1 MRYKLFL
8 ILILPS
14 LAFAAGDMQ
23 DEHASHNAHHG
34 PTGHADHIPT
44 EYVDGTQAE
53 LDAERFKTFV
63 SDLLG
68 DQIAVVSVSG
78 MVCDFCARGIEK
90 TFQKDEGFKKIDVD
104 LETGKVLLAF
114 AEDKQIVNE
123 DIEQKILA
131 NGQTVTAIQI
141 IRVQ

>member
-23 DEHASHNAHHG
+23 GEHASHGAHQGH
-34 PTGHADHIPT
+34 TGHADHIPT

-53 LDAERFKTFV
+53 LDDERFKKFV
-63 SDLLG
+63 SDLSG
-68 DQIAVVSVSG
+68 NQIAVVSVSG

-90 TFQKDEGFKKIDVD
+90 TFQKDAGFKKIDVD

-131 NGQTVTAIQI
+131 NGQTVTAIEIMRAQ
-141 IRVQ
+141 

>member
-8 ILILPS
+8 ISILSS
-14 LAFAAGDMQ
+14 LAFAADSMQ
-23 DEHASHNAHHG
+23 GEPANHDAHHG
-34 PTGHADHIPT
+34 REGHAGHIPT
-44 EYVDGTQAE
+44 EYVDGTQAK
-53 LDAERFKTFV
+53 LDDERFKMFV
-63 SDLLG
+63 SDLSG
-68 DQIAVVSVSG
+68 NQIAVVSVSG

-90 TFQKDEGFKKIDVD
+90 TFQKDAGFKKIDVD

-114 AEDKQIVNE
+114 AEDKQIVNK

-131 NGQTVTAIQI
+131 NGQTVTALQI

>member
-1 MRYKLFL
+1 M
-8 ILILPS
+8 
-14 LAFAAGDMQ
+14 
-23 DEHASHNAHHG
+23 
-34 PTGHADHIPT
+34 
-44 EYVDGTQAE
+44 
-53 LDAERFKTFV
+53 
-63 SDLLG
+63 SDLSG
-68 DQIAVVSVSG
+68 NQIAVVSVSG

-90 TFQKDEGFKKIDVD
+90 TFQKDAGFKKIDVD

-141 IRVQ
+141 MRAQ

>member
-1 MRYKLFL
+1 MRYKLLL

-23 DEHASHNAHHG
+23 GEHASHDAHHG
-34 PTGHADHIPT
+34 HTGHADHIPT

-53 LDAERFKTFV
+53 LDDERFKKFV
-63 SDLLG
+63 SDLSG
-68 DQIAVVSVSG
+68 NQIAVVSVSG

-90 TFQKDEGFKKIDVD
+90 TFQKDAGFKKIDVD

-141 IRVQ
+141 MRAQ

>member
-1 MRYKLFL
+1 
-8 ILILPS
+8 
-14 LAFAAGDMQ
+14 
-23 DEHASHNAHHG
+23 
-34 PTGHADHIPT
+34 
-44 EYVDGTQAE
+44 
-53 LDAERFKTFV
+53 
-63 SDLLG
+63 
-68 DQIAVVSVSG
+68 

>member
-1 MRYKLFL
+1 MRFKLFL

-14 LAFAAGDMQ
+14 LAFAAGDMRG
-23 DEHASHNAHHG
+23 EHENHNAHHG
-34 PTGHADHIPT
+34 HEGHAGHIPT
-44 EYVDGTQAE
+44 EYVDGTEAK
-53 LDAERFKTFV
+53 LNDERFKTFV
-63 SDLLG
+63 SDLSG
-68 DQIAVVSVSG
+68 NQIAVVSVSG

-90 TFQKDEGFKKIDVD
+90 TFQKDAGFKKIDVD

-141 IRVQ
+141 MHVQ

>member
-23 DEHASHNAHHG
+23 GEHASHDAHHG
-34 PTGHADHIPT
+34 HTGHADHIPT

-53 LDAERFKTFV
+53 LNDERFKKFV
-63 SDLLG
+63 SDLSG
-68 DQIAVVSVSG
+68 NQIAVVSVSG

-90 TFQKDEGFKKIDVD
+90 TFQKDAGFKKIDVD

-114 AEDKQIVNE
+114 AEDKQIVNK

-141 IRVQ
+141 MRAK

>member
-23 DEHASHNAHHG
+23 GEHASHGAHQGH
-34 PTGHADHIPT
+34 TGHADHIPT

-53 LDAERFKTFV
+53 LDDERFKKFV
-63 SDLLG
+63 SDLSG
-68 DQIAVVSVSG
+68 NQIAVVSVSG

-90 TFQKDEGFKKIDVD
+90 TFQKDAGFKKIDVD

-141 IRVQ
+141 MRAQ

>member
-23 DEHASHNAHHG
+23 GEQASHDAHHG
-34 PTGHADHIPT
+34 HTGHADHIPT

-53 LDAERFKTFV
+53 LDDERFKKFV
-63 SDLLG
+63 SDLSG
-68 DQIAVVSVSG
+68 NQIAVVSVSG

-90 TFQKDEGFKKIDVD
+90 TFQKDAGFKKIDVD

-141 IRVQ
+141 MRAK